1 MSQPRQASATHTATH
16 CPFCALQCAMTVIA
30 PADGGHPDVN
40 PREFPTN
47 RGGLCQKGWTS
58 AALLAAPDRLT
69 TPLIRDR
76 ATGSRQEATWD
87 EALGHVAGRLSDLR
101 EAHGPDAVAV
111 FGSGALTNEKAYLL
125 GKFARVALRTSQIDY
140 NGRFCMS
147 SAAAAGN
154 QAFGLDRG
162 LPFPVTDLDQADLI

>member
-1 MSQPRQASATHTATH
+1 MTTATH
-16 CPFCALQCAMTVIA
+16 CPYCALQCAMTITA
-30 PADGGHPDVN
+30 PTGSGPPAVG
-40 PREFPTN
+40 PRDFPTN

-58 AALLAAPDRLT
+58 ADLLAAPDRLT

-76 ATGSRQEATWD
+76 DGEGHREATWD
-87 EALGHVAGRLSDLR
+87 EALGHVAGTLKALR
-101 EAHGPDAVAV
+101 KAHGPDAVAV

-147 SAAAAGN
+147 SAPRRRGTWRSALTAGC
-154 QAFGLDRG
+154 R
-162 LPFPVTDLDQADLI
+162 FPSPTSTTPT